1 MKCFILSTLLL
12 MQAMVRLS
20 TLPHQI
26 VLHSLS
32 RTDRRSN
39 GFGHV
44 LGRNGNRYT
53 ITESENAHGIAS
65 NPVSKR

>member
-26 VLHSLS
+26 VLPSLS
-32 RTDRRSN
+32 RTDRGPN
-39 GFGHV
+39 GFRHV

-53 ITESENAHGIAS
+53 ITESENAYGIARD
-65 NPVSKR
+65 PVSER